1 MVYIGIDLGGTN
13 IKAGIVDEQGKILTK
28 VDCPSKV
35 ERGHEAVIADMAM
48 LARKAVEKAG
58 LTMDDVKCIG
68 IGVPGILDPKTG
80 VVPFCVNLG
89 WHHVPLREL
98 MRSHIDKPVFID
110 NDATVA
116 GLAEYVAGISK
127 GTQSSVFLTLGTG
140 VGGGIVI
147 NGKVYS
153 GAHGIGSELGH
164 TIVKFDGDLCNCGNH
179 GCWERYASASALI
192 RMGKEAAEQR
202 PDCMIARH
210 VNGNLDRISA
220 KTVID
225 CAKAGDETACAVFQR
240 YAYYLA
246 VGIVSI
252 INSLDP
258 EIIALG
264 GGVSAAGDFLLN
276 AVREEV
282 AKLIFYKDMPYARI
296 ELATMGNDAGI
307 VGAAMLGR

>member
-116 GLAEYVAGISK
+116 GLAESVAGISK
-127 GTQSSVFLTLGTG
+127 GSQSSVFL
-140 VGGGIVI
+140 I
-147 NGKVYS
+147 
-153 GAHGIGSELGH
+153 
-164 TIVKFDGDLCNCGNH
+164 CC
-179 GCWERYASASALI
+179 C
-192 RMGKEAAEQR
+192 
-202 PDCMIARH
+202 
-210 VNGNLDRISA
+210 
-220 KTVID
+220 
-225 CAKAGDETACAVFQR
+225 
-240 YAYYLA
+240 
-246 VGIVSI
+246 
-252 INSLDP
+252 
-258 EIIALG
+258 
-264 GGVSAAGDFLLN
+264 
-276 AVREEV
+276 
-282 AKLIFYKDMPYARI
+282 
-296 ELATMGNDAGI
+296 
-307 VGAAMLGR
+307 

>member
-13 IKAGIVDEQGKILTK
+13 IKAGIVDEQGKILCK

-35 ERGHEAVIADMAM
+35 ERGHEAVIADMAA

-89 WHHVPLREL
+89 WHNVPLREL

-116 GLAEYVAGISK
+116 GLAESVAGISK
-127 GTQSSVFLTLGTG
+127 GSQSSVFLTLGTG

-153 GAHGIGSELGH
+153 GAHGVGSELGH
-164 TIVKFDGDLCNCGNH
+164 TIVEFDGELCNCGNH
-179 GCWERYASASALI
+179 GCWERYASATALI
-192 RMGKEAAEQR
+192 RMGKEAAESH
-202 PDCMIARH
+202 PECMIYRH
-210 VNGNLDRISA
+210 VSGNLDRISA

-225 CAKAGDETACAVFQR
+225 CAKAGDPVASTVFKR

-276 AVREEV
+276 AVRDEV
-282 AKLIFYKDMPYARI
+282 KEMIFYKGMPYARI

>member
-164 TIVKFDGDLCNCGNH
+164 TIVKFDGDLCNCGNY